1 MSVLFRNTQS
11 VVDILDDSVVAL
23 AEFVLREEQSPEKEV
38 SLLFVDDRS
47 ISELNAKHLGKNQ
60 PTDVLAFPMAQP
72 GDAESPQGILGDV
85 VVSAERAVQYAKEN
99 ELRVE
104 EELSLYLVHGLLHL
118 LGYDDTEPGKNRKM
132 RQREQELLHKAD
144 GMGLL
149 IKMK

>member
-23 AEFVLREEQSPEKEV
+23 AEFVLREEQWPEREV

-85 VVSAERAVQYAKEN
+85 VVSAERAVQYAKE
-99 ELRVE
+99 
-104 EELSLYLVHGLLHL
+104 
-118 LGYDDTEPGKNRKM
+118 
-132 RQREQELLHKAD
+132 
-144 GMGLL
+144 
-149 IKMK
+149 